1 MAARIGE
8 LRHRITFQKA
18 ELVDDEYGGQ
28 TQTWVDKGTVFAKF
42 QYLKGG
48 EEVMAARLQAKQ
60 PAIITVRSDGV
71 TRQADPTW
79 RIRDADSALW
89 NIRAITDPTGRRA
102 WLEILA
108 EKGVP

>member
-18 ELVDDEYGGQ
+18 TLVDDGYGGSI
-28 TQTWVDKGTVFAKF
+28 QTWVDQGTVFAKF

-60 PAIITVRSDGV
+60 PAIITVRSDSM
-71 TRQADPTW
+71 TRQADPSW
-79 RIRDADSALW
+79 RLRDAGGALW

>member
-1 MAARIGE
+1 MTARIGE
-8 LRHRITFQKA
+8 LRHRITFQKYSL
-18 ELVDDEYGGQ
+18 EDDGYGGQ
-28 TQTWVDKGTVFAKF
+28 TQTWIDAGTVFAKF
-42 QYLKGG
+42 HYLKGG

-71 TRQADPTW
+71 SRQADPTW
-79 RIRDADSALW
+79 RIRDADNALW

>member
-1 MAARIGE
+1 MTARIGE

-18 ELVDDEYGGQ
+18 ELVEDEYGGQ

-42 QYLKGG
+42 HYLRGG
-48 EEVMAARLQAKQ
+48 ETIIAGRLQGKQ
-60 PAIITVRSDGV
+60 PAIITVRSDGM
-71 TRQADPTW
+71 TRQADPSW
-79 RIRDADSALW
+79 RIRDAEGALW

-108 EKGVP
+108 EKGEP

>member
-18 ELVDDEYGGQ
+18 TLVDDGYGGSI
-28 TQTWVDKGTVFAKF
+28 QTWVDQGTVFAKF

-89 NIRAITDPTGRRA
+89 NIRAITDPSGRRA
-102 WLEILA
+102 CLEILA

>member
-18 ELVDDEYGGQ
+18 ELVDDEWGGQ
-28 TQTWVDKGTVFAKF
+28 IQTWVDKGTVFAKF
-42 QYLKGG
+42 HYLRGG

-60 PAIITVRSDGV
+60 PAIITVRSDGM

-79 RIRDADSALW
+79 RIRDAGGALW